1 MRNVLIALFFALA
14 LSACNYADA
23 APTAPVVTHNA

>member
-1 MRNVLIALFFALA
+1 MRNVLIALAFALA

-23 APTAPVVTHNA
+23 APTAQIATQNF